1 MKRLIYSAIFLC
13 VAILVA
19 NANEAVDSIAVKSHV
34 NVIIGSK
41 ENEQDVENAFKENIP
56 QDKSVAG
63 MPHFAIVGKY
73 KRFYLGIGA
82 NFKAFYDFG
91 LYNLVNLAH
100 IVGYNSVNKA
110 CLIAYALICHS

>member
-56 QDKSVAG
+56 QDK
-63 MPHFAIVGKY
+63 IQNTKNLY
-73 KRFYLGIGA
+73 KLRSLPFC
-82 NFKAFYDFG
+82 
-91 LYNLVNLAH
+91 
-100 IVGYNSVNKA
+100 S
-110 CLIAYALICHS
+110 

>member
-41 ENEQDVENAFKENIP
+41 ENEQDVENAF
-56 QDKSVAG
+56 
-63 MPHFAIVGKY
+63 
-73 KRFYLGIGA
+73 
-82 NFKAFYDFG
+82 
-91 LYNLVNLAH
+91 
-100 IVGYNSVNKA
+100 
-110 CLIAYALICHS
+110 